1 MVRYMRQ
8 GGADGKVGAE
18 WVWRGRRIL
27 TTADLG
33 EVGELPE
40 GLAVAEGHED
50 EAVVDEGGEEVD
62 DSRLLAAA
70 GGARRDEHGHVL
82 ARERALRPELA
93 RRIEERLRARQSR
106 SRNERRENA
115 P

>member
-1 MVRYMRQ
+1 MSGSGQRALLVDDRQ
-8 GGADGKVGAE
+8 GICARSA
-18 WVWRGRRIL
+18 RGEGGEEIL
-27 TTADLG
+27 TTADLA
-33 EVGELPE
+33 EVGELAK

-62 DSRLLAAA
+62 DGRLLAAA

-93 RRIEERLRARQSR
+93 RRVEECLHTP
-106 SRNERRENA
+106 RELTGHR
-115 P
+115 